1 VRVKGPELKKIVI
14 IGGGAAGLGAAYK
27 VRRAA
32 EAGADVDCVLIEK
45 NERLGGKLASDIVR
59 DSEGAEYVVDGG
71 SDAFVSGKPAIGRI
85 ARLLGIEDEMVPAR
99 EENKKTL
106 IVKGRRLVE
115 MPDGIMM
122 FAPTKLV
129 PLATTRLYSWPAKF
143 RMALDLVL
151 PRKMRWAPGE
161 TAQDHDETL
170 ESFVVRRM
178 GRECLDR
185 LAEPLVGGVHAS
197 DPGEMSLAATFPNFL
212 EMEQKFGS
220 LIRGFLDERKNREE
234 MRRKYP
240 PKPGAKPWA
249 FFNTFHRG
257 MQVLTDGMADAVGRE
272 RTRTGVAVTSIARE
286 GEGWH
291 VTLSTGEVLHADAVI
306 VATEGWAAAELTRFV
321 DTDIA
326 VLLASIPY
334 SSSATVPMAF
344 RVDDCPF
351 DLKWFG
357 VLSPLVERRPLLAIT
372 LSSSKWPDR
381 APKDRVL
388 LRGFIGG
395 PANQH
400 LLEASDEEL
409 IETVRAQVVDLLGM
423 KPDAKPVFASV
434 YRWNGGMPQYTL
446 RHLDR
451 VDEIERR
458 SADVSGFALAG
469 GAYRGV
475 GVPNCIESGERAVTK
490 VMSDLGFGPL
500 AEDTAPA
507 ASRTH

>member
-1 VRVKGPELKKIVI
+1 MKKVII
-14 IGGGAAGLGAAYK
+14 IGGGSAGLGAAYK

-32 EAGADVDCVLIEK
+32 ETGLDVDCVLVEK
-45 NERLGGKLASDIVR
+45 AHRLGGKLASDIVR
-59 DSEGAEYVVDGG
+59 DGEGREYVVDGG

-85 ARLLGIEDEMVPAR
+85 ARLLGIADEMVPAR
-99 EENKKTL
+99 DENKKTL
-106 IVKGRRLVE
+106 IVKGHRLIE

-151 PRKMRWAPGE
+151 PRKVKWAAGE
-161 TAQDHDETL
+161 SAQDHDETL

-197 DPGEMSLAATFPNFL
+197 DPREMSLAATFPNFL
-212 EMEQKFGS
+212 EMEQQFGS
-220 LIRGFLDERKNREE
+220 LIRGFLNERKKREE
-234 MRRKYP
+234 LRKKYP

-249 FFNTFHRG
+249 FFNTFRRG
-257 MQVLTDGMADAVGRE
+257 MQTLTDGMADAVGRD
-272 RTRTGVAVTSIARE
+272 RIVTGVAATALVRTD
-286 GEGWH
+286 EGWR
-291 VTLSTGEVLHADAVI
+291 VTLSDGRELDGDAAI
-306 VATEGWAAAELTRFV
+306 IATEGWAASPLVRGV
-321 DTDIA
+321 DADIA
-326 VLLASIPY
+326 DLLDTIPY

-344 RVDDCPF
+344 RAEDCPF

-357 VLSPLVERRPLLAIT
+357 ILSPMVEKRPLLAVT

-381 APKDRVL
+381 SPEDRVL

-395 PANQH
+395 PQNQH
-400 LLEASDEEL
+400 LLEASDDEL
-409 IETVRAQVVDLLGM
+409 IETVRTQLVDLLGM
-423 KPDAKPVFASV
+423 RADARPVYASV

-446 RHLDR
+446 GHLDR

-458 SADVSGFALAG
+458 SAEIPGFALAG

-490 VMSDLGFGPL
+490 VLGELGFPPL
-500 AEDTAPA
+500 EEDTAPA
-507 ASRTH
+507 KRTF

>member
-1 VRVKGPELKKIVI
+1 VKKVIV

-27 VRRAA
+27 IRRAA
-32 EAGADVDCVLIEK
+32 EAGADVDCVLIDRGD
-45 NERLGGKLASDIVR
+45 RLGGKLASDIVH
-59 DSEGAEYVVDGG
+59 DAEGNEFVIDGG

-85 ARLLGIEDEMVPAR
+85 AKLLGIADEMVPAR

-106 IVKGRRLVE
+106 IVKGKRLVE

-129 PLATTRLYSWPAKF
+129 PLATTALYSWPAKF

-151 PRKMRWAPGE
+151 PRKVRWAEGE

-178 GRECLDR
+178 GQECLDR

-197 DPGEMSLAATFPNFL
+197 APADMSLAATFPNFL

-220 LIRGFLDERKNREE
+220 LILGFLDQRKRREE

-249 FFNTFHRG
+249 FFNTFRRG
-257 MQVLTDGMADAVGRE
+257 MQALTDGMADAIGRE
-272 RTRTGVAVTSIARE
+272 RVRTGVEATALEHAGDMWR
-286 GEGWH
+286 
-291 VTLSTGEVLHADAVI
+291 VTLSTGEVLEGDAVI
-306 VATEGWAAAELTRFV
+306 VATEGWAAEKLVRGV
-321 DTDIA
+321 DAPIA
-326 VLLASIPY
+326 DLLASIPY

-344 RVDDCPF
+344 RSEDVPG

-357 VLSPLVERRPLLAIT
+357 ILSPMVEKRPILAVT

-381 APKDRVL
+381 CPDGRVL

-395 PANQH
+395 PSNQH
-400 LLEASDEEL
+400 LLEASDAEL
-409 IETVRAQVVDLLGM
+409 IETVRSQIVDLLGM
-423 KPDAKPVFASV
+423 ASGAQPVYASV

-446 RHLDR
+446 GHLDR
-451 VDEIERR
+451 VDRIE
-458 SADVSGFALAG
+458 SLSTQVPGFALAG

-475 GVPNCIESGERAVTK
+475 GVPNCIESGERAATK
-490 VMSDLGFGPL
+490 VLGELGFAPL

-507 ASRTH
+507 SPRTH